1 MTEATKQDIQY
12 IMDEIREDENFVVN
26 ELKQYQVKIKEV

>member
-12 IMDEIREDENFVVN
+12 IMDEIREDESFVVN